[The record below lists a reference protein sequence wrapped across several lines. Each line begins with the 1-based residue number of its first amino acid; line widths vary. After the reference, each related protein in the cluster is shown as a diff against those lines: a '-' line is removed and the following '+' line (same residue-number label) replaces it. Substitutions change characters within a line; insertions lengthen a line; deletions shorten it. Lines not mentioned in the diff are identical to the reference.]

1 MAKKRNTKL
10 ALASLM
16 AVSAITPVVASADTN
31 GSVTT
36 EAGTSRSTEAQ
47 VTKTIDFTV
56 QEASG
61 MLASFVKGPG
71 TLVERSGQQY
81 IQLNLSDAVLNM
93 VTAVTVDG
101 KTALHEFGG
110 KKKVLIPVSADYAPV
125 VVDFAI
131 TSPAG
136 PGEYKATLTPD
147 ADSIKEVEEEKPEET
162 ARNTSKT
169 DVLLMVK
176 LQMVNMK

>member
-1 MAKKRNTKL
+1 MSKKRNTKL

-56 QEASG
+56 EEASG
-61 MLASFVKGPG
+61 LVKDYVQGPG
-71 TLVERSGQQY
+71 ILQERNGQQY
-81 IQLNLSDAVLNM
+81 IYLDKLSEAVLNM

-101 KTALHEFGG
+101 ESALNEYGGIHSSSDCTDSHKTNKNKLEVQEENNYV
-110 KKKVLIPVSADYAPV
+110 KK
-125 VVDFAI
+125 
-131 TSPAG
+131 T
-136 PGEYKATLTPD
+136 
-147 ADSIKEVEEEKPEET
+147 
-162 ARNTSKT
+162 
-169 DVLLMVK
+169 
-176 LQMVNMK
+176 

>member
-1 MAKKRNTKL
+1 MAKKRKTKL

-16 AVSAITPVVASADTN
+16 AVSAIAPVVASADTN

-56 QEASG
+56 QEETG
-61 MLASFVKGPG
+61 MLANFVKGPG
-71 TLVERSGQQY
+71 TLVERNGQQY

-110 KKKVLIPVSADYAPV
+110 KKMVLIPVSADYAPV

-136 PGEYKATLTPD
+136 AGEYKATLTPD
-147 ADSIKEVEEEKPEET
+147 ADSIKEVES
-162 ARNTSKT
+162 R
-169 DVLLMVK
+169 K
-176 LQMVNMK
+176 LKKQLKFQQLT

>member
-47 VTKTIDFTV
+47 VAKTIDFTV
-56 QEASG
+56 QEETG
-61 MLASFVKGPG
+61 MLARFVKGPG

-81 IQLNLSDAVLNM
+81 IQLNLTDAVLNM
-93 VTAVTVDG
+93 ITAVTVDG

-110 KKKVLIPVSADYAPV
+110 KKMVLIPVSADYAPV
-125 VVDFAI
+125 AVDFAI
-131 TSPAG
+131 TSPVGA
-136 PGEYKATLTPD
+136 GEYKATLTPD
-147 ADSIKEVEEEKPEET
+147 ASSIKE
-162 ARNTSKT
+162 
-169 DVLLMVK
+169 
-176 LQMVNMK
+176 